1 MKINILVKMSGDKE
15 ALDSCLSLASILT
28 GSLFVRGFWEMFI
41 FGCPWRLKTFTHLCT
56 WKTFCILSDNVSPEG
71 NRMESIRVSHLCGSL
86 RKGPYILSHYKV
98 KSPVWETKEP
108 STWAWGSK
116 SRETW
121 ILVLFSKALQ
131 NVQWQD
137 RAITRTGTVGEV
149 TAR

>member
-1 MKINILVKMSGDKE
+1 MKINILVKMSQNKE

-41 FGCPWRLKTFTHLCT
+41 FGYEDSKLYSPLYLKD
-56 WKTFCILSDNVSPEG
+56 ILYLIWQCESWG

-116 SRETW
+116 AETW